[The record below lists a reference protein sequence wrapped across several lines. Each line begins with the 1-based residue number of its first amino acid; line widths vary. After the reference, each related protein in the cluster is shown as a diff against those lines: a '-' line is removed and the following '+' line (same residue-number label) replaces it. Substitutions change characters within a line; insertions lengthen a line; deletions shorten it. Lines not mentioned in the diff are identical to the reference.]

1 MKKYTFENIREQNIL
16 LYEYVRGSQAYGL
29 SLPTSDEDTGGVFIM
44 DYSDVLG
51 ISDNKIDQVNDAKN
65 DTVWYEIGKYIE
77 LLAKANPN
85 MLESLFIP
93 DHCVKYIH
101 PAFQIIKDNRN
112 TFVTKE
118 TFKSFVG
125 YATSQIQKARGLN
138 KKIVNPITERKTP
151 IDFCYT
157 FNDYQG
163 TTPILNWLKERHM
176 KQIYCGLNH
185 LPNMNQ
191 MYGVFYDYAQHIRM
205 EYKNV
210 NDFIVAYNNYL
221 DDPILDNC
229 KKYPVFNWFDNF
241 LYDYVMDK
249 HIDSDE
255 YDNNT
260 VLTEAYYAL
269 NPKGYHG
276 IVKEAGTSNDVHLDS
291 ILKGDYPI
299 CHMSYNEDGYQSH
312 CRMYKEYK
320 EWEAKRNPQRYLENL
335 EKDFDRKNMMHCVR
349 LLTMGIE
356 IATTG
361 QVNVDRTNIDREFL
375 LNIRLG
381 NTTYEEIIAYAD
393 AKKNELQAAIENCD
407 FLPDKIDM
415 NEVNNILINIR
426 KTFINK

>member
-1 MKKYTFENIREQNIL
+1 MKYTFENIREQGLL

-44 DYSDVLG
+44 QHNDLLG
-51 ISDNKIDQVNDAKN
+51 LPSNMIDQVNDEKN
-65 DTVWYEIGKYIE
+65 DNVWYEIGKYVE

-85 MLESLFIP
+85 MLESLFVP
-93 DHCVKYIH
+93 KHCIKYIH
-101 PAFQIIKDNRN
+101 PAFQLIIDNRDK
-112 TFVTKE
+112 FITKE

-138 KKIVNPITERKTP
+138 KKIVNPITERKQP
-151 IDFCYT
+151 LDFCYT
-157 FNDYQG
+157 FKKQG
-163 TTPILNWLKERHM
+163 TTPITKWLKERNM

-191 MYGVFYDYAQHIRM
+191 MYGVYYDYAQHIRM

-210 NDFIVAYNNYL
+210 NDFIVAYTNYL
-221 DDPILDNC
+221 DDPILDNS
-229 KKYPVFNWFDNF
+229 KNYPVFNWFDNF
-241 LYDYVMDK
+241 LYDYVIDK
-249 HIDSDE
+249 HIDLE
-255 YDNNT
+255 NYDNNAILVET
-260 VLTEAYYAL
+260 YNALT
-269 NPKGYHG
+269 PKGYHG

-291 ILKGDYPI
+291 IKKGDTPI

-356 IATTG
+356 IAKTG
-361 QVNVDRTNIDREFL
+361 KVNVDRTDIDREFL

-381 NTTYEEIIAYAD
+381 NTTYEEIIEYAD
-393 AKKNELQAAIENCD
+393 KKKVELLEAIEKCD
-407 FLPDKIDM
+407 FLPETIDY
-415 NEVNNILINIR
+415 NFVNDILIKLRTWLSNYV
-426 KTFINK
+426 